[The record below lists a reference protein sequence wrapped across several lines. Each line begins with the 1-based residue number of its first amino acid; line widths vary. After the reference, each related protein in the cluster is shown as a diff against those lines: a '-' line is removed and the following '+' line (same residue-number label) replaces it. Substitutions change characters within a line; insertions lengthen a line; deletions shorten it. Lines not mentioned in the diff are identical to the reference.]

1 MLESLLMT
9 VNTLAERYGVNPV
22 IFGVLYFGSM
32 PFFAVSSA
40 WWLRRWRQKR
50 STLLPMLI
58 TGLLFIGAYLYV
70 LVAGHDLP
78 VWVYFFIAVML
89 TVGGFSTWRTFQGS
103 QKPPAA

>member
-1 MLESLLMT
+1 MT

-32 PFFAVSSA
+32 PFFALSSA
-40 WWLRRWRQKR
+40 WWLRRWRQQR
-50 STLLPMLI
+50 PTLLPMLI

-78 VWVYFFIAVML
+78 VWVYIFIAVML
-89 TVGGFSTWRTFQGS
+89 VVGGFSTWRSFR
-103 QKPPAA
+103 KPPAAQ

>member
-9 VNTLAERYGVNPV
+9 VYALAERYGVNPV

-32 PFFAVSSA
+32 PFFALSSA

-50 STLLPMLI
+50 STLLPMLT
-58 TGLLFIGAYLYV
+58 TGVLFIGAYLYV

-78 VWVYFFIAVML
+78 VWVYLFIVVML
-89 TVGGFSTWRTFQGS
+89 LMGGFSTWRTFQKP
-103 QKPPAA
+103 QQPPAA